1 MKLATIKNGTRDG
14 RLVIVSRDLSK
25 AVLATGIAATLQ
37 NALENWDELE
47 PRLQEKYDALNTG
60 NEKEAFAFD
69 PTEAMSPLPR
79 TYQWADASSFLNHG
93 ALMEQAFD
101 LDIKKDANVPI
112 IYQGAG
118 DDFLGPY
125 DPYPVP
131 GEEHLIDFEGEIA
144 VILDDVPMGIQA
156 DAAKQHIK
164 LFMLLNDVSL
174 RAHLFKEV
182 SIGFGPLRAKP
193 STVFAPVAVTPDE
206 LGDAWQDGRVKLDM
220 HVECNGQLFGHPN
233 GAEMDFSF
241 PELVMHLARTRNLK
255 VGTILGSGTFSN
267 KNYKEVGSAC
277 LAEKRAIEIIETGEA
292 KTEFLKFG
300 DRLKFEMKGLDGNS
314 IFGAIDHQFVD
325 AQVN

>member
-47 PRLQEKYDALNTG
+47 PLLQEKYDALNTG
-60 NEKEAFAFD
+60 KEKEAFAFD